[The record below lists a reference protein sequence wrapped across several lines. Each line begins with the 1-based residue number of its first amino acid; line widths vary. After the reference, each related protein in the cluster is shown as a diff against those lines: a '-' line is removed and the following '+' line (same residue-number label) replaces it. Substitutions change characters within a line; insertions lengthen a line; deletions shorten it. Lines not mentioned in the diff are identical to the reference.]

1 MNDVDQAKI
10 LLQAA
15 RRDLRALEGMRNT
28 EVFADEIFGFHVQQ
42 ATEKCLKAW
51 IAAIGEIYPFGHNLG
66 VLLRSLEEKGYA
78 MEPFESLQQYSA
90 FSAQI
95 RYESLLGTN
104 ESIDREGGIALVSCL
119 YAEATR
125 QVGLAEE

>member
-1 MNDVDQAKI
+1 VDQAKI

-51 IAAIGEIYPFGHNLG
+51 IAAIGEIYPFVHNLG
-66 VLLRSLEEKGYA
+66 VLLRSLEEKGYT
-78 MEPFESLQQYSA
+78 MEPFESLQPYSA
-90 FSAQI
+90 FATQI
-95 RYESLLGTN
+95 RYESLLGMN
-104 ESIDREGGIALVSCL
+104 EVIDREGAIFLVNRL
-119 YAEATR
+119 YAEAAR
-125 QVGLAEE
+125 QVSLAEE